1 MNPKFQIQNLRAGF
15 DDRQV
20 LENVSLDI
28 PARGVTAIIG
38 PSGCG
43 KTTFIRCLNRMHELT
58 HNAYRTGTVLL
69 DGQNL
74 YHEDADPVLVRRRV
88 GMVFQ
93 TPNPFPNMSIRE
105 NVLAGL
111 RFQGIRRT
119 RSDDAL
125 VESVLVQA
133 GLWSEVS
140 DLLDRRGAV
149 LSEGQRQ
156 RLCIARL
163 LAVRP
168 EVLLMDEPAASLD
181 PVASARVEDLI
192 HSLKDQYTIVIV
204 THDMK
209 QAARLSDHTAFFLR
223 GELVEFDQS
232 KTLFTSPRDP
242 RTEAYI
248 TRRYG

>member
-105 NVLAGL
+105 NVLSGL
-111 RFQGIRRT
+111 RFQGIRRA

-181 PVASARVEDLI
+181 PAASARVEDLI

>member
-1 MNPKFQIQNLRAGF
+1 MTPKFQIQNLMAGF
-15 DDRQV
+15 YDRQV
-20 LENVSLDI
+20 LSGISLEI
-28 PARGVTAIIG
+28 QPQGVTSIIG

-43 KTTFIRCLNRMHELT
+43 KTTLIRCLNRMHELDRE
-58 HNAYRTGTVLL
+58 AYRTGTVLL

-74 YHEDADPVLVRRRV
+74 YHEDADPVLVRRRI

-111 RFQGIRRT
+111 RFRGRLPTSSTQEIVET
-119 RSDDAL
+119 AL
-125 VESVLVQA
+125 RQA
-133 GLWSEVS
+133 GLWSEVR
-140 DLLDRRGAV
+140 DVLNDKGKI

-163 LAVRP
+163 LAVKP

-181 PVASARVEDLI
+181 PVATARVEDLI
-192 HSLKDQYTIVIV
+192 HSLKRDYTIVIV

-209 QAARLSDHTAFFLR
+209 QAARVSDYTAFLLR
-223 GELVEFDQS
+223 GELIEFDRS
-232 KTLFTSPRDP
+232 DRLFTSPRDP

-248 TRRYG
+248 TGRFG

>member
-1 MNPKFQIQNLRAGF
+1 MTPKFQIQNLMAGF
-15 DDRQV
+15 RERQILAGIS
-20 LENVSLDI
+20 LEI
-28 PARGVTAIIG
+28 PPRGVTSIIG

-43 KTTFIRCLNRMHELT
+43 KTTLIRCLNRMHEMDPE
-58 HNAYRTGTVLL
+58 AYRTGTVLL

-74 YHEDADPVLVRRRV
+74 YHEDADPVLVRRRI

-111 RFQGIRRT
+111 RFRGRART
-119 RSDDAL
+119 ATNNNVVEDAL
-125 VESVLVQA
+125 RQA
-133 GLWSEVS
+133 GLWDEVR
-140 DLLDRRGAV
+140 DVLDGRSKI

-163 LAVRP
+163 LAVQP

-181 PVASARVEDLI
+181 PVATARIEDLI
-192 HSLKDQYTIVIV
+192 HNLKSDYTIVMV

-209 QAARLSDHTAFFLR
+209 QAARVSDHTAFFLN
-223 GELVEFDQS
+223 GELIEFDTS
-232 KTLFTSPRDP
+232 NRLFTSPRDP

-248 TRRYG
+248 TGRFG